1 MLSLFQ
7 DDTENQTSEK
17 KEGTKK
23 KKHRVK
29 TVELPIE
36 AYTHGYSQTE
46 LNNYMELEVSK
57 IQLFVACVLVVSEG
71 YHSSVHVNR
80 MAM

>member
-1 MLSLFQ
+1 MLLLFQ
-7 DDTENQTSEK
+7 DDTENQTTSEK

-23 KKHRVK
+23 KKNRVK

-36 AYTHGYSQTE
+36 AHTHGYSQTE

-57 IQLFVACVLVVSEG
+57 PISLWHVST
-71 YHSSVHVNR
+71 
-80 MAM
+80 MAKCLSLMKGIIRAFT